1 MKYVEI
7 NILRNGRTMY
17 GDVLVESHLGQL
29 IVMRG
34 QTAKV
39 PSVIYQGFNTVHDE
53 WEEDASSQL
62 HDLLSC

>member
-1 MKYVEI
+1 
-7 NILRNGRTMY
+7 MY
-17 GDVLVESHLGQL
+17 RDVLVEIHLRQL

-39 PSVIYQGFNTVHDE
+39 QSVIYQGLNTVHDE